1 MRKKILLII
10 GLLLITCAC
19 SSSYL
24 KNINLKD
31 LDKRLDK
38 KETFV
43 LYLTNAEGKSLKNTL
58 DKVSKNNK
66 VNSYY
71 LDTEKLNDNDL
82 KSLKEKFM
90 FEDTNIIIF
99 VKDGKEETT
108 LSRISDLYISQ
119 KDLEQELKLQGYIK

>member
-31 LDKRLDK
+31 LNKRLEK
-38 KETFV
+38 KESFV
-43 LYLTNAEGKSLKNTL
+43 LYLTNDEGKSLKNTL
-58 DKVSKNNK
+58 DKVSKKNK
-66 VNSYY
+66 VNSFY
-71 LDTEKLNDNDL
+71 LDTEKLNKNDL

-90 FEDTNIIIF
+90 FDDTNIILF
-99 VKDGKEETT
+99 VHDGKEETV
-108 LSRISDLYISQ
+108 LSRISDLYISE